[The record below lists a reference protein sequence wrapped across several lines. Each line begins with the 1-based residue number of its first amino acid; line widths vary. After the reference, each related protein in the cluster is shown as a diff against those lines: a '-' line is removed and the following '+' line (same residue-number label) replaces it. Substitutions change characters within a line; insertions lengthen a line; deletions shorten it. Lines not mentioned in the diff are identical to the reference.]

1 MYKGSETCG
10 AHQSLRLAATCD
22 VGKAAC
28 EGGRERESRERV
40 EHALAGAVEAKCR
53 CMCVCVVNLQASS
66 LALLG

>member
-28 EGGRERESRERV
+28 EGEGRERV
-40 EHALAGAVEAKCR
+40 EDALAGAVESK
-53 CMCVCVVNLQASS
+53 MQVYVCVCVCVSVC
-66 LALLG
+66 GW